1 MISIT
6 QEMRKFLNEN
16 KNNLKLTKKSA
27 EMLETE
33 IYRLDCKQSE
43 QLLELRS
50 DEIKTRKNITQDLID
65 RIKELE
71 QQLEDKKIKFFNRN
85 SRGVTK

>member
-1 MISIT
+1 MINIT

-16 KNNLKLTKKSA
+16 KNNLKLTKKSV

-71 QQLEDKKIKFFNRN
+71 QQLEDKK
-85 SRGVTK
+85 